1 MTGSE
6 KIDNETA
13 ELIFSQ
19 FCEDWDIDIDDS
31 DMDEDSKV
39 DFQKYKKTIIRKI
52 KEGSLIY
59 DESDETFNYTLKK
72 SLSDGTNGGNIT
84 IKRSS
89 GASSIGMDKY
99 KENESMHK
107 TFAKM
112 ANMIDKP
119 VQFISRMDDID
130 IKILQAVFILFLGS

>member
-1 MTGSE
+1 ME
-6 KIDNETA
+6 DKDKIDRETA
-13 ELIFSQ
+13 ELIFQQ

-31 DMDEDSKV
+31 DMDDDSKV
-39 DFQKYKKTIIRKI
+39 DFQKYKKTIIKKI
-52 KEGSLIY
+52 MTGSLIY
-59 DESDETFNYTLKK
+59 DESNESFSYTLKK
-72 SLSDGTNGGNIT
+72 PLSDGTNGGYIT

-99 KENESMHK
+99 KENETMHK

-130 IKILQAVFILFLGS
+130 IKVLQAVFILFLGS